1 MLIQPTRKA
10 RLLDSGDWLVKVT
23 APEWS
28 GFHESTIVLDADQ
41 FQRFKRWLQ
50 DGTLIQDALPDL
62 SPSEREVL
70 MTGIDACEWD
80 KEFSNDND
88 ED

>member
-1 MLIQPTRKA
+1 MLLQPTRKA
-10 RLLDSGDWLVKVT
+10 RQLENGDWLVKVT
-23 APEWS
+23 PPEWS

-41 FQRFKRWLQ
+41 FHRFKTWLHN
-50 DGTLIQDALPDL
+50 GTLIQDALPDL

-80 KEFSNDND
+80 KEFDND
-88 ED
+88 DGED